1 MNQRVEV
8 LYLDLSNPTDRKLIR
23 ASYIEPLILTDT
35 YETTFTWQVNIVSDM
50 LKLHTRQLIMN
61 QTADNQTI
69 LANINT

>member
-23 ASYIEPLILTDT
+23 ASFILTDT
-35 YETTFTWQVNIVSDM
+35 YETTFTWQVNLCTDM

-61 QTADNQTI
+61 QTADNQTR
-69 LANINT
+69 